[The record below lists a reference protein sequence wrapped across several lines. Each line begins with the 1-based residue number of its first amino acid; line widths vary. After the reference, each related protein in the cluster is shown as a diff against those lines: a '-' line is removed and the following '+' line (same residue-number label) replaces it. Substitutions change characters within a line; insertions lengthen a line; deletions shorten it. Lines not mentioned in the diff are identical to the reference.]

1 MKLHALLL
9 ALLTTLGA
17 SALFAEGPTEITSGQ
32 MSLKFTAEGKP
43 KSFKVGDK
51 ELLNE
56 RNPGVG
62 FEIQGFAYNYGNPST
77 LHIKDLNYDGNAL
90 VASIGANL
98 RVTLEVKKSDR
109 YIAFMISRVEG
120 LPLKNRLGLRFN
132 MNVAD
137 TVKVL
142 PLDAATQTSAR
153 GCDIRWPWLWMRSD
167 TVPMGSFA
175 LYDSATE
182 QDAAALFMHI
192 CQTENLAKSAD
203 LKGEWTLES
212 ARRFFTA
219 RQAQWADSNLAELK
233 AASSPSTGPAAEII
247 SKKIQLKFS
256 PAGKPVSFIING
268 SESIN
273 AKDPGAGFE
282 LCGYDYAEGKRLSFP
297 LNHLHYDGKQLT
309 ASNGRKAKV
318 VFDVAATDRYLT
330 FKIKSLE
337 GISKESRLWL
347 QFRMNTSAK
356 TKALALDYM
365 CGVAKQGNSI
375 AINWNW
381 LWDDSAG
388 NPLGGFALYAPTSG
402 ADEDE
407 TLLHLWANAGLPHP
421 KVKGAWNLETA
432 RKWLADWQSQFADV
446 SKMVISA
453 KTNAELYALADYAST
468 MDIKRLYMHTD
479 TWRGEYWPNKYSFL
493 HLNPATFP
501 NGEED
506 FQKFA
511 RYARS
516 KGLGLTIHDV
526 SCSIGNHDPDYVAA
540 KIDPR
545 LAKWVQGTLA
555 QAASETDK
563 TIYFK
568 PNPGEEMVLT
578 ADRNVTGPSQTS
590 PQNNI
595 NTICIDNELIE
606 VGQFTD
612 TDKEIWILKN
622 CRRGHLK
629 STPASHAIKAP
640 LTGLIRPYGQVFTAN
655 NDTSLVEE
663 IGRRMAEFY
672 NRNNIVHCIQDSA
685 ESHTVNHPWGYAKF
699 AQAVYTNLDHPTTS
713 NNSGGTPMPCH
724 FEYQFNSSKKAMRT
738 SADSDDSLPDS
749 RDEPASLTPTERNG
763 LTIPLTV
770 ARNGRP
776 ATSPY
781 ELFSLVGKPVA
792 SGLRSIGLYKP
803 EPMFGVTLETLR
815 NQGLAAYATEVVSTW
830 KQVGPLLTEAQRKAI
845 LSSSDQVIFRAAKGK
860 GQLSITPL
868 RMLSRPGIDI
878 DWREGSEFGPIVPR
892 QYVKTGDSL
901 EVENPYADQEPE
913 FIIRVMNAF
922 DVSPNAALRNSGQT
936 VSRNKDSQTIDSYN
950 IGAGIDA
957 TEGGKPAVKTPISP
971 TIDIQPLAEKIKN
984 KGDHTFTQ
992 EGNAIR
998 IQFKNKRNEAV
1009 TNTEKLPNW
1018 TCASDMTQAR
1028 GIGLTVN
1035 GDGSGA
1041 LLIIQPNSR
1050 GRRDY
1055 IVPLDF
1061 KGERN
1066 IIIPCGEAAWA
1077 DVRWGW
1083 KMETKGSQY
1092 GELKKVSMAIGKVP
1106 PKTHVDIK
1114 ISNLR
1119 VLPEIPTEVTNP
1131 TVNINSGSMQITGK
1145 VSSDSYLWFQGGD
1158 TVGVYDLNWKKI
1170 SDLAVKKQKFIAP
1183 KGFVKLSMEYKDI
1196 EPAPWL
1202 EWQFFVKDSPMI
1214 LEVKK

>member
-1 MKLHALLL
+1 M
-9 ALLTTLGA
+9 
-17 SALFAEGPTEITSGQ
+17 
-32 MSLKFTAEGKP
+32 
-43 KSFKVGDK
+43 
-51 ELLNE
+51 
-56 RNPGVG
+56 
-62 FEIQGFAYNYGNPST
+62 
-77 LHIKDLNYDGNAL
+77 
-90 VASIGANL
+90 
-98 RVTLEVKKSDR
+98 
-109 YIAFMISRVEG
+109 
-120 LPLKNRLGLRFN
+120 
-132 MNVAD
+132 
-137 TVKVL
+137 
-142 PLDAATQTSAR
+142 
-153 GCDIRWPWLWMRSD
+153 
-167 TVPMGSFA
+167 
-175 LYDSATE
+175 
-182 QDAAALFMHI
+182 
-192 CQTENLAKSAD
+192 
-203 LKGEWTLES
+203 
-212 ARRFFTA
+212 
-219 RQAQWADSNLAELK
+219 
-233 AASSPSTGPAAEII
+233 
-247 SKKIQLKFS
+247 KFS
-256 PAGKPVSFIING
+256 PSGKPVSFIING

-273 AKDPGAGFE
+273 TKDPGAGFE
-282 LCGYDYAEGKRLSFP
+282 LCAYDYAEGKRLSFP

-347 QFRMNTSAK
+347 QFRMNTSVK

-365 CGVAKQGNSI
+365 CGVGKQGN
-375 AINWNW
+375 ALVINWNW

-388 NPLGGFALYAPTSG
+388 NPLGGFALYSPTSG

-421 KVKGAWNLETA
+421 KVNGEWNLETA
-432 RKWLADWQSQFADV
+432 RKWLADWQAQFADV

-453 KTNAELYALADYAST
+453 KSNAELYALTDYAST

-493 HLNPATFP
+493 RLNPATFP

-526 SCSIGNHDPDYVAA
+526 SCSIGNHDPDYVAG

-555 QAASETDK
+555 QPVSETDK

-568 PNPGEEMVLT
+568 PNPGEEMVIT

-595 NTICIDNELIE
+595 TTIYIGNELIE

-612 TDKEIWILKN
+612 TDKDVWVLKN

-629 STPASHAIKAP
+629 STPAAHPIKAP
-640 LTGLIRPYGQVFTAN
+640 LAGLIRPYGQVFTAN
-655 NDTSLVEE
+655 NDTTLVEE
-663 IGRRMAEFY
+663 LGRRMAEFY

-724 FEYQFNSSKKAMRT
+724 FEYKFNSSRKAMRT
-738 SADSDDSLPDS
+738 TADAEAASADGS
-749 RDEPASLTPTERNG
+749 DEPAPLTPTERNG

-792 SGLRSIGLYKP
+792 AGLRSIGLYKP
-803 EPMFGVTLETLR
+803 EPMFGVTLETLQ
-815 NQGLAAYATEVVSTW
+815 NQGLATYATEVVGAW
-830 KQVGPLLTEAQRKAI
+830 KQVGPLLSEAQRKAI
-845 LSSSDQVIFRAAKGK
+845 LASSDQVIFRAAQVK
-860 GQLSITPL
+860 GQLSVTPL
-868 RMLSRPGIDI
+868 RMLARPGIDI

-901 EVENPYADQEPE
+901 EVVNPYADQEPE

-922 DVSPNAALRNSGQT
+922 DVSPNAVLREGAPVAAPTKEGQA
-936 VSRNKDSQTIDSYN
+936 IDTYN

-957 TEGGKPAVKTPISP
+957 ADAGKAGAKTSKLSNIY
-971 TIDIQPLAEKIKN
+971 IQPLAAKIKTP
-984 KGDHTFTQ
+984 GDHTFTQ
-992 EGNAIR
+992 EGNALR

-1009 TNTEKLPNW
+1009 TNKEKLPNW
-1018 TCASDMTQAR
+1018 ACVSDMTQAR
-1028 GIGLTVN
+1028 AIGLTVS

-1041 LLIIQPNSR
+1041 VLLIQPNSR

-1055 IVPLDF
+1055 IVVLDF
-1061 KGERN
+1061 KGERD
-1066 IIIPCGEAAWA
+1066 IVIPCGEASWA
-1077 DVRWGW
+1077 DARWGW
-1083 KMETKGSQY
+1083 RMETKGSQY
-1092 GELKKVSMAIGKVP
+1092 GELKKVSLALGHVP
-1106 PKTHVDIK
+1106 PKTNVDIK
-1114 ISNLR
+1114 VSNLR
-1119 VLPEIPTEVTNP
+1119 VLPEVSTEVVNP
-1131 TVNINSGSMQITGK
+1131 IINLGTGSLQIMGK
-1145 VSSDSYLWFQGGD
+1145 VAIESYLWYQGGD
-1158 TVGVYDLNWKKI
+1158 SVGVYDLNWKKLA
-1170 SDLAVKKQKFIAP
+1170 DLPVKKTNFIVP
-1183 KGFVKLSMEYKDI
+1183 KGAVKLSLESK
-1196 EPAPWL
+1196 EANPAPWL
-1202 EWQFFVKDSPMI
+1202 EWQFFVKDSPMLI
-1214 LEVKK
+1214 EATK